1 MFIDRQAL
9 SAVKDVK
16 SLFCSVKMSDATKH
30 KATELGMW
38 IQ

>member
-1 MFIDRQAL
+1 
-9 SAVKDVK
+9 
-16 SLFCSVKMSDATKH
+16 MSDATKH